1 MDRQRGRDGTAILR
15 AMVQQGS
22 DVSDQ
27 SRGDSRSGG
36 RGRQT
41 PPDRPR
47 SRNYAYLKR
56 TYGFMRPYARQ
67 LTYFLIAL
75 TITSAATLSMG
86 LGLKFLIDRGLSA
99 RDPALLNEGLA
110 IVLAIV
116 TVIAAGTFVRFYYI
130 SWVGEHVVADI
141 RKAVFSQILKLNPGF
156 FETTKTGE
164 ILSRLTTDTSLLQTV
179 VGSSLSI
186 AIRNTFSLVGGV
198 TMLLITN
205 VKLAALV
212 GLVVPAVIVPLLWY
226 GRRVRTLS
234 RESQDRVADVGSY
247 AEENLNAIRTVQ
259 AYVHEDIDRSLFNR
273 NADRALTTAMR
284 RIFARAAMGAIV
296 IFLVFGA
303 VAVVLW
309 AGGRGVIAGEISP
322 GDLSAFIFY
331 AVTVAGSVGAVSE
344 VLGDLQ
350 RAAGATERLVELLE
364 TKPEITAPPQ
374 PKAMPEPARGA
385 VEYDAV
391 TFHYPSR
398 PDAAA
403 LHGLN
408 LTVAPGEHVALVGPS
423 GAGKSTVFQLLLRFY
438 DPQAGSIR
446 IDGMDLRAVDPRDA
460 RSRIAIVAQDPVI
473 FAADAMENI
482 RYGRPTATDEEVMAA
497 ADSAAALEFITKLPE
512 GMKSFLGERGL
523 RLSGGQK
530 QRIAIA
536 RAILRDPAIL
546 LLDEATSA
554 LDAESERL
562 VQTALERLMI
572 GRTTMVIAHR
582 LATVVNADRIAVID
596 DGRLVA
602 TGRHEELLVSNPL
615 YARVA
620 ALQFTD
626 TTRAEGLIRV

>member
-1 MDRQRGRDGTAILR
+1 
-15 AMVQQGS
+15 
-22 DVSDQ
+22 VSDQ
-27 SRGDSRSGG
+27 TRDAPRAGPSRFNL
-36 RGRQT
+36 
-41 PPDRPR
+41 PDRPR
-47 SRNYAYLKR
+47 SRNYAYLRR
-56 TYGFMRPYARQ
+56 TYAFMRPYTRQ
-67 LTYFLIAL
+67 LVYFFIAL
-75 TITSAATLSMG
+75 VITSGATLSMG
-86 LGLKFLIDRGLSA
+86 LGIKFLIDKGLSA

-116 TVIAAGTFVRFYYI
+116 VVIAIGTFVRFYYI
-130 SWVGEHVVADI
+130 SWIGERVVADI
-141 RKAVFSQILKLNPGF
+141 RKAVFSQILRLNPGF

-186 AIRNTFSLVGGV
+186 AIRNTFSLVGGIG
-198 TMLLITN
+198 MLLYTN
-205 VKLAALV
+205 VRLAGLV
-212 GLVVPAVIVPLLWY
+212 ALVVPAVIVPIVWF
-226 GRRVRTLS
+226 GRRVRKLS

-259 AYVHEDIDRSLFNR
+259 AYVHEDIDRDFFNR
-273 NADRALTTAMR
+273 NVERALTTAMR

-296 IFLVFGA
+296 ILMVFGA
-303 VAVVLW
+303 IAVVLW

-331 AVTVAGSVGAVSE
+331 AVTVAAAVGSVSE
-344 VLGDLQ
+344 VMGDLQ

-364 TKPEITAPPQ
+364 TQPEIAVPAD
-374 PKAMPEPARGA
+374 PKPMPVPARGA
-385 VEYDAV
+385 VTFDNV

-398 PDAAA
+398 PDTAA
-403 LHGLN
+403 LHGLS
-408 LTVAPGEHVALVGPS
+408 LTVTPGEHVALVGPS

-438 DPQAGSIR
+438 DPRSGSIS
-446 IDGMDLRAVDPRDA
+446 IDGMDLREVDPRDA

-482 RYGRPTATDEEVMAA
+482 RYGRPTASDAEVIAA
-497 ADSAAALEFITKLPE
+497 AESAAALEFITKLPE
-512 GMKSFLGERGL
+512 GMKSFLGERGV

-536 RAILRDPAIL
+536 RAILRDPAVL

-602 TGRHEELLVSNPL
+602 TGRHDQLLVSNPL

-620 ALQFTD
+620 ALQFSAD
-626 TTRAEGLIRV
+626 PGRHAAAAE

>member
-1 MDRQRGRDGTAILR
+1 M
-15 AMVQQGS
+15 
-22 DVSDQ
+22 
-27 SRGDSRSGG
+27 
-36 RGRQT
+36 
-41 PPDRPR
+41 PDRPR
-47 SRNYAYLKR
+47 SRNYAYLRR
-56 TYGFMRPYARQ
+56 TYAFMRPYTRQ
-67 LTYFLIAL
+67 LVYFLIAL
-75 TITSAATLSMG
+75 VITSAATLSMG
-86 LGLKFLIDRGLSA
+86 LGLKFLIDRGLGA
-99 RDPALLNEGLA
+99 HDPALLNEGLA

-116 TVIAAGTFVRFYYI
+116 VVIALGTFVRFYYI
-130 SWVGEHVVADI
+130 SWIGERVVADI
-141 RKAVFSQILKLNPGF
+141 RKSVFSQILKLNPGF

-164 ILSRLTTDTSLLQTV
+164 ILSRLTTDTTLLQTV

-198 TMLLITN
+198 IMLLITN
-205 VKLAALV
+205 VKLAGLV
-212 GLVVPAVIVPLLWY
+212 ALVVPAVIVPILWY
-226 GRRVRTLS
+226 GRRVRKLS

-259 AYVHEDIDRSLFNR
+259 SYVHEDIDREFFNR
-273 NADRALTTAMR
+273 NVERALSTAMR
-284 RIFARAAMGAIV
+284 RIFARASMSAIV
-296 IFLVFGA
+296 ILMVFGA
-303 VAVVLW
+303 IAVVLW

-331 AVTVAGSVGAVSE
+331 AVTVAAAVGSVSE

-364 TKPEITAPPQ
+364 TEPEITAPAN
-374 PKAMPEPARGA
+374 PKPMPVPARGA
-385 VEYDAV
+385 VTFDHV

-398 PDAAA
+398 PDMAA
-403 LHGLN
+403 LRGLD
-408 LTVAPGEHVALVGPS
+408 LIVAPGEHVALVGPS

-446 IDGMDLRAVDPRDA
+446 IDGMDLREVDPRDA

-482 RYGRPTATDEEVMAA
+482 RYGRPTATDAEVMAA
-497 ADSAAALEFITKLPE
+497 ADAAAALEFITKLPE
-512 GMKSFLGERGL
+512 GMKSFLGERGV

-536 RAILRDPAIL
+536 RAILRDPAVL

-582 LATVVNADRIAVID
+582 LATVVNADRIAVIE
-596 DGRLVA
+596 DGMLVA
-602 TGRHEELLVSNPL
+602 TGRHDQLLLSNPL

-620 ALQFTD
+620 ALQFTAD
-626 TTRAEGLIRV
+626 AGRASVAAE

>member
-1 MDRQRGRDGTAILR
+1 VTDQNRDAPR
-15 AMVQQGS
+15 AGP
-22 DVSDQ
+22 
-27 SRGDSRSGG
+27 SRFNL
-36 RGRQT
+36 
-41 PPDRPR
+41 PDRPR

-56 TYGFMRPYARQ
+56 TYGFMRPYTRQ
-67 LTYFLIAL
+67 LVYFFIAL
-75 TITSAATLSMG
+75 VITSSATLSMG
-86 LGLKFLIDRGLSA
+86 LGLKFLIDRGLGA
-99 RDPALLNEGLA
+99 RDPVLLNEGLA

-116 TVIAAGTFVRFYYI
+116 VIIAIGSFVRFYYI
-130 SWVGEHVVADI
+130 SWVGERVVADI

-186 AIRNTFSLVGGV
+186 AIRNTFSLIGGV
-198 TMLLITN
+198 VMLLITN
-205 VKLAALV
+205 VKLAGLV
-212 GLVVPAVIVPLLWY
+212 ALVVPSVIVPIVWF
-226 GRRVRTLS
+226 GRRVRKLS

-259 AYVHEDIDRSLFNR
+259 AYVHEDIDRAFFNR
-273 NADRALTTAMR
+273 NVERALSTAMR

-296 IFLVFGA
+296 ILMVFGA
-303 VAVVLW
+303 IALVLW
-309 AGGRGVIAGEISP
+309 AGGRGVIAGDISP

-331 AVTVAGSVGAVSE
+331 AVTVAAAVGSVSE
-344 VLGDLQ
+344 VMGDLQ
-350 RAAGATERLVELLE
+350 RAAGATERLVDLLE
-364 TKPEITAPPQ
+364 TQPEISAPPT
-374 PKAMPEPARGA
+374 PKPMPVPARGA
-385 VEYDAV
+385 VAFEEV

-398 PDAAA
+398 PDTAA
-403 LHGLN
+403 LQSLS
-408 LTVAPGEHVALVGPS
+408 LSVAPGEHVALVGPS

-438 DPQAGSIR
+438 DPQSGSIR
-446 IDGMDLRAVDPRDA
+446 IDGMDLREVDPRDA

-482 RYGRPTATDEEVMAA
+482 RYGRPAATDAEVTAA
-497 ADSAAALEFITKLPE
+497 AESAAALEFITKLPD
-512 GMKSFLGERGL
+512 GMKSFLGERGV

-536 RAILRDPAIL
+536 RAILRDPAVL

-602 TGRHEELLVSNPL
+602 TGRHDQLLVSNPL

-620 ALQFTD
+620 ALQFSAD
-626 TTRAEGLIRV
+626 TRRLAAEPVDAL